1 MLDTKFRKMKNSEA
15 LKKIV
20 KDKYADIAMAPKTG
34 GCCGSDDECVD
45 YSVFSESYAA
55 QPGYLKDADMG
66 LGCGLPTEHAN
77 ISKGDAVLD
86 LGSGAGNDCF
96 VARSIVGESGK
107 VTGLDF
113 TDEMLEKAN
122 LNNKKLGYS
131 NVDFVKGD
139 IESMP
144 LPDSAYDIVI
154 SNCVLNLVPDK
165 AKAFSE
171 IYRVLNA
178 DGHFCISDVVLKG
191 DLPEELR
198 EAATLYAGCVSGA
211 LQMEAYLKII
221 EDAGFRNIEIK
232 KAREIDVP
240 DALLLPYVTKEK
252 LDAYRRTGAGIYS
265 ITLVANK
272 R

>member
-1 MLDTKFRKMKNSEA
+1 MLNKKLTTMKNSEE

-20 KDKYADIAMAPKTG
+20 KDKYADIAMAPKTA
-34 GCCGSDDECVD
+34 GCCCSDDDCVD

-55 QPGYLKDADMG
+55 QPGYVKEADMG

-77 ISKGDAVLD
+77 ISEGDSVLD

-113 TDEMLEKAN
+113 TDEMLVKAN
-122 LNNKKLGYS
+122 INKDKLGYK

-139 IESMP
+139 IEAMP
-144 LPDSAYDIVI
+144 LPDSAYDVVI

-165 AKAFSE
+165 EKAFKE
-171 IYRVLNA
+171 IRRVLNA

-191 DLPEELR
+191 ELPDELR

-211 LQMEAYLKII
+211 LQKEAYLKVI

-232 KAREIDVP
+232 KEREIDVP
-240 DALLLPYVTKEK
+240 DSLLQPYVSREK
-252 LDAYRRTGAGIYS
+252 LEAYRKTGTGIYS
-265 ITLVANK
+265 ITVVAEK
-272 R
+272 G